1 MKELERYIS
10 IIRNNMSNIET
21 TLKNIEGLIVE
32 AEATGIPVGEIP
44 EVKGKGLLK
53 SLGDGETEVDDT
65 TETEEEIDVALDTLY
80 VRGAFT
86 DTEVLVVSTGVPF
99 KFKIS
104 ADEEDSVEIDSE
116 VKAYLNKIGFISTSL
131 VDFES
136 DTEVLNLT
144 SSEQLIPIL
153 NKVSEKFGYE
163 LVISYDWRM
172 EAE

>member
-53 SLGDGETEVDDT
+53 SLGDSETEIPDT
-65 TETEEEIDVALDTLY
+65 TEPEEEIDVPSEKLY

-104 ADEEDSVEIDSE
+104 ADAEEGVEIDSE
-116 VKAYLNKIGFISTSL
+116 VKAYLNKIGFISTSP

-153 NKVSEKFGYE
+153 TKVSEKFGYE